1 MEGNTA
7 RLLIRFANGSGMKT
21 IYIKRKTE
29 DVTDPITR
37 ESAEGRFDAFIDLD
51 EGGLVALA
59 EKFGL

>member
-1 MEGNTA
+1 VC
-7 RLLIRFANGSGMKT
+7 GSGMKT

-29 DVTDPITR
+29 DVADPITR
-37 ESAEGRFDAFIDLD
+37 ESAEGRFDMFIDLE